1 MVINIIGATILT
13 IAIITIIMAVSHRKE
28 NIIFIAIK
36 VVTLASIQ
44 MMNNRRQ
51 KSFKNKNKNF
61 AKINANTIHFWL
73 IMKRILII
81 TLIMTMKK
89 QIIWTTMTKT
99 LLNLILERI
108 ISTNKGIIGLE
119 RWVKR

>member
-13 IAIITIIMAVSHRKE
+13 IDIITIIMAVSHRKE

-61 AKINANTIHFWL
+61 AKINANIIYFWV

-89 QIIWTTMTKT
+89 QIIQTTMTKA

-108 ISTNKGIIGLE
+108 ISTNKGTIGLE